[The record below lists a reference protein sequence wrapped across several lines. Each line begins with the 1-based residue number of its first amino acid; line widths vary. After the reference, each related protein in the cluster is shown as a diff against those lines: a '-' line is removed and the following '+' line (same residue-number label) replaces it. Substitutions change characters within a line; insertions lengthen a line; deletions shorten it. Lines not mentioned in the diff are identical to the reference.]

1 MASYKYIFALA
12 LLIAGC
18 VFADDMPVL
27 QRTGNSFDPAIPT
40 FKSVVGYDFGEQLTR
55 HSAMERYLNAI
66 AAATPKVKLQ
76 QIGSTYEGRA
86 LYYVIVSSAE
96 NMARLEDIRQ
106 ANLQLADP
114 RTLPPSKAEAIIA
127 NNPLIVCL
135 SYSVHGNEHSGVE
148 AALALT
154 YYLAAA
160 TDAETQT
167 LLKNLVVIIDPMQ
180 NPDGRERFINYFYTN
195 MGRNP
200 NPDLNAAE
208 HSEAWPSGR
217 SNHYLFDMNRDWIVM
232 TQPETQARISA
243 YRQYQPHIMIDLH
256 EMGENE
262 TYFFPPPTIP
272 QNPNLPK
279 SVAQWWNTLGH
290 AVADEFDKNKIDYY
304 TQERFDFWYPGYGDS
319 WPTYNGA
326 LSGTFEQGSVRG
338 LTVRRRDGVVV
349 HYQDAIWHH
358 FLSSLAVCRMGAAHR
373 ADKLRDFYDFRA
385 SAVQEGK
392 TGPVKQYILHRA
404 FDPLQTDRIV
414 RLLLQHGI
422 EVRQAQSDFRTT
434 VQDYMDDRSETKNF
448 QKGDYIIAMDQP
460 LKRLIQVVFER
471 ESQFDPSFLKEEE
484 RRRKEKEPTELYDIT
499 AWSLPLAEGIEA
511 YWSAEVPPAE
521 TSLVTQVSS
530 APPEIV
536 PSTYAYLLEYRS
548 NDAITAAW
556 QLLERGVRIYF
567 TTKPFTLNQKRYSAG
582 SFIIRI
588 KNNPENLA
596 AILTEVS
603 KATGV
608 EFTAASTG
616 WTEEGPDLGSSDVE
630 FLETPKVALI
640 TNLPTDPNSFGAID
654 YLFDRRYNLSFTAIK
669 TIDLPYVKLNDYN
682 VLIFPDAGY
691 ELDYKTVTG
700 AQGTAQ
706 LKSWVENGGTIIAIA
721 GAANFLIADGTLT
734 NVKKI
739 SRFLENSAQAAPET
753 APDKKDAEPDKKT
766 ESADTIPG
774 SIARVRLY
782 KDSFLS
788 FGYTREEIP
797 VFVNSSN
804 VFEPPAD
811 MKTAVSYADADR
823 LKVGGLFWDI
833 AKKRLA
839 GKAYATEESVGS
851 GHVILF
857 AEDPSFRAAWGGLDK
872 LLLNG
877 VMFGPSL

>member
-1 MASYKYIFALA
+1 MASYKHIFVLG

-18 VFADDMPVL
+18 VFADETPVL
-27 QRTGNSFDPAIPT
+27 QRTGMTFDPAIPT
-40 FKSVVGYDFGEQLTR
+40 IKSVLGYDFGEQITR
-55 HSAMERYLNAI
+55 HSAMEKYLNAL

-114 RTLPPSKAEAIIA
+114 RAIPPSKAEAVIA

-148 AALALT
+148 SALALI

-160 TDAETQT
+160 TDSETQT

-180 NPDGRERFINYFYTN
+180 NPDGRERFINYFYAN
-195 MGRNP
+195 MSKTP
-200 NPDLNAAE
+200 NSDLNAAE
-208 HSEAWPSGR
+208 HNETWPGGR
-217 SNHYLFDMNRDWIVM
+217 TNHYLFDMNRDWIM
-232 TQPETQARISA
+232 MSQTETQARIAA

-262 TYFFPPPTIP
+262 TYFFPPPTAP

-279 SVAQWWNTLGH
+279 SVAQWWGILGH

-304 TQERFDFWYPGYGDS
+304 TQERFDFWFPGYGDS

-338 LTVRRRDGVVV
+338 LVAKRRDGLVVN
-349 HYQDAIWHH
+349 YQDAIWHH
-358 FLSSLAVCRMGAAHR
+358 FLSSLAVCRMGATHR
-373 ADKLRDFYDFRA
+373 ADKLRDFYEFRA

-392 TGPVKQYILHRA
+392 TGAVKQYVLHRA
-404 FDPLQTDRIV
+404 FDPLETDRIV

-422 EVRQAQSDFRTT
+422 EVRQAQADFRTT
-434 VQDYMDDRSETKNF
+434 VQNYMDDRSETKNF

-484 RRRKEKEPTELYDIT
+484 RRRKEREPTELYDIT

-511 YWSAEVPPAE
+511 YWSAEAPPAE
-521 TSLVTQVSS
+521 TSLVTQASS
-530 APPEIV
+530 ATRELL
-536 PSTYAYLLEYRS
+536 PSSYAYLLEYRS
-548 NDAITAAW
+548 NDAIAAAW
-556 QLLERGVRIYF
+556 QLLERGVRVYF
-567 TTKPFTLNQKRYSAG
+567 TTKPFTMNRSRYAAG

-596 AILTEVS
+596 AILAEVS
-603 KATGV
+603 RATGV

-616 WTEEGPDLGSSDVE
+616 WTEEGPDLGSGDVQ

-654 YLFDRRYNLSFTAIK
+654 FLFDRRYNLDFTTVK
-669 TIDLPYVKLNDYN
+669 TTDLPYAKFKDYN
-682 VLIFPDAGY
+682 VLILPDSGY

-700 AQGTAQ
+700 PQGITQ
-706 LKSWVENGGTIIAIA
+706 LKSWVESGGTLIAVA

-739 SRFLENSAQAAPET
+739 SRFIEDSAQAAPDASAEKKET
-753 APDKKDAEPDKKT
+753 ETEKKT
-766 ESADTIPG
+766 DPADTIPG
-774 SIARVRLY
+774 SIARARLS
-782 KDSFLS
+782 KESFLS
-788 FGYTREEIP
+788 YGYSQDEIP

-804 VFEPPAD
+804 VFQPPSE
-811 MKTAVSYADADR
+811 MKTAVTYADAEH
-823 LKVGGLFWDI
+823 LKVGGLFWEI
-833 AKKRLA
+833 TKKRLA
-839 GKAYATEESVGS
+839 GKAYATVEDLGS

-857 AEDPSFRAAWGGLDK
+857 AEDPSFRAAWEGLDK

-877 VMFGPSL
+877 VLFGPSL